1 MIKFTLRQLHYFTA
15 VARTGHYGRAAEACA
30 VTQPALS
37 VQVQELEAQLGVVLF
52 ERGRKGVMLTADGRA
67 IAERAAKILASAQ
80 DLADHARHAN
90 KPLTGVLHFGMIPTV
105 APYLLPPL
113 LPMLKRSF
121 PDLELHV
128 RETQTAILL
137 AELADA
143 KLDVALVALPVADPD
158 LECSALIKDRFMLAV
173 PRDFKTKGRV
183 VVDAA
188 LLRQERL
195 LLLEEGHCFRDQAL
209 SYCAL
214 QQSSALN
221 TLGASSFATIVRM
234 VANGHGITLLPEM
247 AVSTEVRGKE
257 VRLLRIRD
265 PEPTRT
271 LGLAWRK
278 SSPRKR
284 DFEALG
290 RLLQACKSESRGSQ
304 LLAGRGR

>member
-37 VQVQELEAQLGVVLF
+37 VQIRELEALLGVVLF
-52 ERGRKGVMLTADGRA
+52 ERGRKGVILTADGRA

-90 KPLTGVLHFGMIPTV
+90 APLSGELHVGMIPTV

-113 LPMLKRSF
+113 LPMLKRSY

-143 KLDVALVALPVADPD
+143 KLDVVLVALPIADPD
-158 LECSALIKDRFMLAV
+158 LECIALIEDRFMLAV
-173 PRDFKTKGRV
+173 PRDFKTKGRAI
-183 VVDAA
+183 VDAS

-214 QQSSALN
+214 QQSSTLN

-234 VANGHGITLLPEM
+234 VANGHGITLLPEL
-247 AVSTEVRGKE
+247 AVPTEVRSKE
-257 VRLLRIRD
+257 VRLLRLCD
-265 PEPTRT
+265 PEPMRT
-271 LGLAWRK
+271 LGIAWRK

-290 RLLQACKSESRGSQ
+290 RLLQACKAWHRGSQ
-304 LLAGRGR
+304 LRARRGR